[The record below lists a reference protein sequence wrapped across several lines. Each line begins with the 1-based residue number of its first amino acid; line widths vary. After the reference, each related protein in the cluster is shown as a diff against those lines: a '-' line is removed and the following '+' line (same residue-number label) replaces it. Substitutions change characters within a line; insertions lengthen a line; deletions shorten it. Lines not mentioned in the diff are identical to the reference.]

1 MKKLGLGRRIK
12 DLMEAKKIG
21 ENDLARSLGLPR
33 IIIRLY
39 LKGVLRLEIYD
50 LELIAF
56 KLNARLEELLGGSK
70 VNYLYTL
77 RRRKFLTDIFLI
89 LVILVLWIFRN

>member
-1 MKKLGLGRRIK
+1 MKKIELGRRIM
-12 DLMEAKKIG
+12 DLMRIKKLG
-21 ENDLARSLGLPR
+21 ENELARSLGLPR
-33 IIIRLY
+33 IIVRLY
-39 LKGVLRLEIYD
+39 LKELIRPSIYD

-56 KLNARLEELLGGSK
+56 KLNVCLEELLGGSK

-77 RRRKFLTDIFLI
+77 RRRKFLVDIFLV

>member
-1 MKKLGLGRRIK
+1 MKKIELGRRIM
-12 DLMEAKKIG
+12 DLMRIKKIG
-21 ENDLARSLGLPR
+21 ENELARSLGLPR
-33 IIIRLY
+33 IIIKLY
-39 LKGVLRLEIYD
+39 LKGLIRPSIYD

-56 KLNARLEELLGGSK
+56 KLNVCLEELLGGSK

-77 RRRKFLTDIFLI
+77 RRKNFLVGIFLV

>member
-1 MKKLGLGRRIK
+1 MKKIELARRIM
-12 DLMEAKKIG
+12 DLMRIKKIG
-21 ENDLARSLGLPR
+21 ENELARSLGIPR

-39 LKGVLRLEIYD
+39 LKGLIRPSIYD

-56 KLNARLEELLGGSK
+56 KLNVGLEELLGGSK

-77 RRRKFLTDIFLI
+77 RRKNFLVDIFLV